1 MGGIDCLNQ
10 NIATYSHEVR
20 NGGGQSSVTV

>member
-1 MGGIDCLNQ
+1 MGGIDFLNQ